1 MVTDFFVGV
10 GVGFFVAV
18 AFGVGVGFFVAN
30 FERSLIVTFIFCP
43 GKRLSI

>member
-1 MVTDFFVGV
+1 VTDFFVGV

-30 FERSLIVTFIFCP
+30 FERSLIVTFTFCP
-43 GKRLSI
+43 GNKLSI